1 METPNLQ
8 SETPLKLD
16 IGEPFP
22 YDHRRARWA
31 IRAQQRRMAEPQI
44 QLVARKGDQ
53 VLANYGLEPGE
64 YLIGRDPACPIAINS
79 PEISRKHALL
89 RITSDQLIL
98 EDIGGRFG
106 TQVDSHQIVGAVT
119 IQPGQIITI
128 GRTNIELH
136 KLEPS
141 PTPEPPMPERYER
154 VRLLAKGGMGEVH
167 LALDRQLQRH
177 VAIKVMTPEIAA
189 SKDLAGRFTQEAIV
203 LGRLD
208 HPHIVPI
215 HDLGNDAKGRCYYAM
230 KFVRGTTLKEV
241 LAGLRQGTASV
252 VERYPLARLLHIFQ
266 KICDAVGYAHS
277 KGIIHRDL
285 KPANIMIGE
294 FGEVLVMDWGIAKI
308 LNHPETTPE
317 TTGLQSTDGTQYGT
331 VMGTPSFMAPE
342 QAEGRLEAINERT
355 DIYSL
360 GAILYNILTLRPPI
374 TGTKADADLM
384 ERVKAGRITP
394 PAAFN
399 EDPRDNAVLL
409 HCPDRQVPEA
419 LSAVAMQA
427 LAKEQA
433 SRYAE
438 VAELHRDIAAY
449 TAGYAP
455 VAEKAG
461 TFRQLRLT
469 LQRHATLAA
478 ATSIIALLLMGFAIH
493 THFKERRQA
502 AAMARYEQLAPVGHE
517 LAAEYMA
524 QGQFRE
530 AHPFLR
536 MATELAPDNADYWQQ
551 LARVQ
556 LALQQPGLAQR
567 TLKRAEA
574 AGGVNRFTTQAGK
587 LCDRLVN
594 QYGSKRL
601 PLHGMGEVFHWQRKH
616 GMEKDAAFS
625 LSLINAER
633 TASLAQARE
642 GVQALGLSGRIQQDP
657 QGFLDLNLAGTRTKN
672 LDAFN
677 RLPIKR
683 LNLWQTQVA
692 DLQALSQM
700 PLEELQLA
708 FTPANDLSPLKG
720 RPLRS
725 LVIAYAPITDIR
737 PLTGAPLT
745 HLKLSGTKVEDLN
758 PIEKMPLRTLHLDRT
773 PINSIAPLAGLPIRE
788 LRLDGC
794 TNLRDLKP
802 LAQCTNLEILTLPR
816 NPGDISFLKNLPKLK
831 RISYV
836 YDERSPE
843 KVEPAAQ
850 FWRTHN
856 LASRR

>member
-1 METPNLQ
+1 
-8 SETPLKLD
+8 
-16 IGEPFP
+16 
-22 YDHRRARWA
+22 
-31 IRAQQRRMAEPQI
+31 MAEPQI

-64 YLIGRDPACPIAINS
+64 YLIGRDPACPISINS
-79 PEISRKHALL
+79 PEVSRKHAVL
-89 RITSDQLIL
+89 RIAPNQIVL

-106 TQVDSHQIVGAVT
+106 TQVDGHQIVGAVT
-119 IQPGQIITI
+119 IQPGQTLTI
-128 GRTNIELH
+128 GRTSIELH
-136 KLEPS
+136 PLEQS
-141 PTPEPPMPERYER
+141 PPPELPMPDRYER

-189 SKDLAGRFTQEAIV
+189 SKDLAARFTQEAIV

-215 HDLGNDAKGRCYYAM
+215 HDLGTDAQDRCYYAM
-230 KFVRGTTLKEV
+230 KFVRGTTLKDV
-241 LAGLRQGTASV
+241 LAGLRQGTASI
-252 VERYPLARLLHIFQ
+252 VERYSLARLLHVFQ
-266 KICDAVGYAHS
+266 KVCDAVSYAHS

-308 LNHPETTPE
+308 LNQPEATPE
-317 TTGLQSTDGTQYGT
+317 PVTGTSAEGTQYGT

-342 QAEGRLEAINERT
+342 QAEGRLEVINERT

-360 GAILYNILTLRPPI
+360 GAILYTILTLRPPI
-374 TGTKADADLM
+374 TGSKADADLM

-394 PAAFN
+394 PVAFN

-427 LAKEQA
+427 LAKEQSA
-433 SRYAE
+433 RYAE
-438 VAELHRDIAAY
+438 VGELHREIAAY

-461 TFRQLRLT
+461 AFRQFRLT
-469 LQRHATLAA
+469 VRRHSTLAA
-478 ATSIIALLLMGFAIH
+478 ATSIIALLLIGFAVH

-502 AAMARYEQLAPVGHE
+502 AAMARYEQLAPVGYE
-517 LAAEYMA
+517 IAGEYMA
-524 QGQFRE
+524 RGQFQE

-536 MATELAPDNADYWQQ
+536 MATELDQDNAKYWQR

-556 LALQQPGLAQR
+556 LALQQPGQAQR
-567 TLKRAEA
+567 TLQRAEQSGA
-574 AGGVNRFTTQAGK
+574 ATRFTTQAGK

-594 QYGSKRL
+594 EYGTERL
-601 PLHGMGEVFHWQRKH
+601 PLHGMGDVFHWQRRH
-616 GMEKDAAFS
+616 GMEQDAAFS
-625 LSLINAER
+625 LTQITAER
-633 TASLAQARE
+633 TAALARARK
-642 GVQALGLSGRIQQDP
+642 GVQSLGLSGRVQQDA
-657 QGFLDLNLAGTRTKN
+657 QGYLDLNLAGTRIRN
-672 LDAFN
+672 LKAFD
-677 RLPIKR
+677 RLPVKR

-692 DLQALSQM
+692 DLSALSQM
-700 PLEELQLA
+700 PLQELQLA
-708 FTPANDLSPLKG
+708 YTPAGDLSPLKG
-720 RPLRS
+720 RPLQT
-725 LVIAYAPITDIR
+725 LVVAFAPVTQLQ
-737 PLTGAPLT
+737 PLKGAPLV
-745 HLKLSGTKVEDLN
+745 HLRLSSTQVQDLS
-758 PIEKMPLRTLHLDRT
+758 PLADMPLQTLHLDRT
-773 PINSIAPLAGLPIRE
+773 PITDISALAGLPIRE

-794 TNLRDLKP
+794 EQLRDLKP
-802 LAQCTNLEILTLPR
+802 LAQCTNLEVLTLPR
-816 NPGDISFLKNLPKLK
+816 ATKDIGFLKNLPKLK

-836 YDERSPE
+836 YDERSPD